1 MGLFGS
7 LRDNV
12 TEIGVLVITIVL
24 ISILLL
30 QLRTTTGVCPS
41 GFEFNTS
48 TANLCFNSTNSSQAE
63 VASNGNLGT
72 TIDTAVT
79 GIATPVDYVQIILL
93 VLVFAAIIGIL
104 VFKFGRGK
112 GNNDF

>member
-1 MGLFGS
+1 MGLFSS

-24 ISILLL
+24 VSILLL
-30 QLRTTTGVCPS
+30 NLKDTTGV
-41 GFEFNTS
+41 
-48 TANLCFNSTNSSQAE
+48 TAELN
-63 VASNGNLGT
+63 T

-112 GNNDF
+112 GNSDF

>member
-1 MGLFGS
+1 MGLFSS

-30 QLRTTTGVCPS
+30 NLKDTTGV
-41 GFEFNTS
+41 
-48 TANLCFNSTNSSQAE
+48 TAGLN
-63 VASNGNLGT
+63 T

-93 VLVFAAIIGIL
+93 VLVFAAIIGVL
-104 VFKFGRGK
+104 VFKFGRGGGK
-112 GNNDF
+112 SDF

>member
-30 QLRTTTGVCPS
+30 NLKDTTGV
-41 GFEFNTS
+41 TS
-48 TANLCFNSTNSSQAE
+48 ELN
-63 VASNGNLGT
+63 T

-104 VFKFGRGK
+104 VFKFGRGR

>member
-1 MGLFGS
+1 MGLFNS

-24 ISILLL
+24 VSILVL
-30 QLRTTTGVCPS
+30 QLRTTTGVCPT
-41 GFEFNTS
+41 GYIFNT
-48 TANLCFNSTNSSQAE
+48 TTTNTCYLSTNASVTS
-63 VASNGNLGT
+63 ASNANLGT
-72 TIDTAVT
+72 VIDTAVT

-104 VFKFGRGK
+104 VFKFGRGNGK
-112 GNNDF
+112 SDF

>member
-1 MGLFGS
+1 MGLFSS

-12 TEIGVLVITIVL
+12 TEIGVLIITIVL

-30 QLRTTTGVCPS
+30 NLRETTGVCPT

-48 TANLCFNSTNSSQAE
+48 TVNTCFQTANNSITNAT
-63 VASNGNLGT
+63 NGNLGT
-72 TIDTAVT
+72 TINTAVT

-93 VLVFAAIIGIL
+93 VLVFAAIIGVL

>member
-1 MGLFGS
+1 MGLFSS

-30 QLRTTTGVCPS
+30 NLKDTTGV
-41 GFEFNTS
+41 
-48 TANLCFNSTNSSQAE
+48 TAALN
-63 VASNGNLGT
+63 T

-93 VLVFAAIIGIL
+93 VLVFAAIIGVL
-104 VFKFGRGK
+104 VFKFGRGGGK
-112 GNNDF
+112 SDF